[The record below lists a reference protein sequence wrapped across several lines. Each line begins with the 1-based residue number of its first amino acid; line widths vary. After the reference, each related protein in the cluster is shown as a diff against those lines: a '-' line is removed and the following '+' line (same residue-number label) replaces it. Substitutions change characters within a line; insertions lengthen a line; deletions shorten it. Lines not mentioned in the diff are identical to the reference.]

1 MLAVP
6 RFPSAQLGPDR
17 YFLIAPLLR
26 GPPPALRPRP
36 RAVLGAGLAGR
47 GGGPEGPGRSP
58 GQPQAWQ
65 AQAHIEPPRPPGAR
79 GHQPR
84 TPLALPG
91 LAVSLTWAPR
101 V

>member
-36 RAVLGAGLAGR
+36 RAVLGAGLAGK
-47 GGGPEGPGRSP
+47 GGGGASP
-58 GQPQAWQ
+58 TTQRA
-65 AQAHIEPPRPPGAR
+65 IS
-79 GHQPR
+79 
-84 TPLALPG
+84 LALTAGVVEALSPF
-91 LAVSLTWAPR
+91 SPSP
-101 V
+101 